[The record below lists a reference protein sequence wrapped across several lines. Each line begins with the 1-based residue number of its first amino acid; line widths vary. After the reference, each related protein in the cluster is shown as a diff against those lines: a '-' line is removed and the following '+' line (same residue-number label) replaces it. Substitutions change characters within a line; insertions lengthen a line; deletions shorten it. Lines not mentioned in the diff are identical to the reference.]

1 MALLDFLTQGQ
12 PVQAVPTSSTSET
25 VLPDWYTNYAMQI
38 LSNQDAIAN
47 TPYTAY
53 AGPRVADLTAEQQAG
68 NDLAKQASTSYQPL
82 LTQATGALRGLAGR
96 SGYDVAKPSL
106 TDAATYYGTSA
117 TPTGITM
124 ANPYLAAAGKTSVD
138 NIGQY
143 MNPYTNSVVDRIGVM
158 AGRNLQE
165 NLLPQINDRFTGA
178 GTFGGS
184 RQAEAIGK
192 TLRDLQESTL
202 AQQTSA
208 LQQGYTQATGLQ
220 QGDLARQAELAR
232 TAGSLGQTQQQI
244 LQSAGHGIGALGAT
258 AGGLYN
264 TDTINQGNLSGKYAD
279 LAQQTQTMGLTGA
292 GALQQIGAQQQ
303 ALNQK
308 NLDAAYQDFQA
319 QQKYAQDQVT
329 AQIAAL
335 QGVKGAVPTGTMT
348 QKDEVP
354 SAFSPSVLDQLVST
368 ATGIPGILDAFKNG

>member
-12 PVQAVPTSSTSET
+12 PVSAVPTSSSSET

-38 LSNQDAIAN
+38 LSNQDAVSN
-47 TPYTAY
+47 TPYATY
-53 AGPRVADLTAEQQAG
+53 GGPRVAGQTGETQAAIG
-68 NDLAKQASTSYQPL
+68 QIKQANEAYKPL
-82 LTQATGALRGLAGR
+82 LTQATSSLQGLGDR
-96 SGYDVAKPSL
+96 SGYAVAKPDL
-106 TDAATYYGTSA
+106 TTAQGYYSSSA

-124 ANPYLAAAGKTSVD
+124 ANPYLAAAGKTSVSGID
-138 NIGQY
+138 QY
-143 MNPYTNSVVDRIGVM
+143 MNPYQDAVVNRIGAL

-178 GTFGGS
+178 GTYGGS

-232 TAGSLGQTQQQI
+232 TAGGLGQTQQQI
-244 LQSAGHGIGALGAT
+244 VANAGQGIGALGRT
-258 AGGLYN
+258 AGDLYN
-264 TDTINQGNLSGKYAD
+264 ADTANKTGISDQYLNLAKETQG
-279 LAQQTQTMGLTGA
+279 MGLAGA

-303 ALNQK
+303 AFTQK
-308 NLDAAYQDFQA
+308 NLDTAYQDFMA
-319 QQKYAQDQVT
+319 QQKHAQDQVS

-335 QGVKGAVPTGTMT
+335 QGVKGAIPTGTLS
-348 QKDEVP
+348 QGDVVP
-354 SAFSPSVLDQLVST
+354 SAYQPSGLAQIGST
-368 ATGIPGILDAFKNG
+368 ATGIAGLLDLLKKG